1 MDIIPFRESKLT
13 HLLMPL
19 LGRVGLPG
27 MAMLTCVNPQND
39 DYDETLSVLSNAS
52 LACKIKE
59 ITDIG
64 RTTIGVNAAASANA
78 ASVVAVGGAG
88 AGHARK
94 ASSSLAHRSSSLLGG
109 NQAAKLATQQ
119 HSHATASTMK
129 RNSSK
134 GSNMGA
140 EEFLAVEGEGPV
152 ASGVADER
160 VLNELQK
167 LRDEVASLK
176 AENQSLLVVNLA
188 KETEIRVEVANEMA
202 QRSMH
207 LLEQIQDLQEQL
219 DAKTDHF
226 YDVTKS
232 CKKARRKLIEVENA
246 ETAKDLK
253 EAEEELERV
262 KVQYEGELD
271 AMRSEKH
278 ELEVELE
285 EWKEKAEVALAK
297 VAQLSLQMAQQPA
310 PERVVT
316 VFQTSEAVAPAA
328 ASRSSANNNTL
339 VVPAS
344 AGAAAAVLPHTD
356 DAIVFEGARKSAA
369 AEQFSQRLSRDQRFK
384 KSAEAVAAE
393 RSPLKNISENSPN
406 TKPDNDKKRALSPKA
421 VRSTSPVRKVQA
433 VEGALKQPVMK
444 HSAAKENHAAPL
456 AGGKRPLRSNNMRAL

>member
-78 ASVVAVGGAG
+78 ASAVAMGGAG

-94 ASSSLAHRSSSLLGG
+94 ASSSLTHRSSSLLGG

-119 HSHATASTMK
+119 QSHATASTMK

-140 EEFLAVEGEGPV
+140 EEFLAVEGEAPA
-152 ASGVADER
+152 ASAAAYER
-160 VLNELQK
+160 VLKELQK

-176 AENQSLLVVNLA
+176 AENQSLLVVNLG

-226 YDVTKS
+226 HDVTKS
-232 CKKARRKLIEVENA
+232 CKKARRKQMEVENA

-262 KVQYEGELD
+262 KMQYEGELD
-271 AMRSEKH
+271 ALRSEKH

-297 VAQLSLQMAQQPA
+297 VAQLTLQMAQQPA

-316 VFQTSEAVAPAA
+316 VFQTSAAVAPAA
-328 ASRSSANNNTL
+328 ASRSAANNNTL
-339 VVPAS
+339 VVP
-344 AGAAAAVLPHTD
+344 AAAAVLPHTD
-356 DAIVFEGARKSAA
+356 DAIVSEGARKSAA

-406 TKPDNDKKRALSPKA
+406 TKPENDKKRALSPKA

-456 AGGKRPLRSNNMRAL
+456 AGGKRPLRSNNRAL